1 MFFYTKRNDLIEF
14 KDTLKLFYDET
25 EEINPNNEEQKKDLV
40 KKM

>member
-1 MFFYTKRNDLIEF
+1 MFFYTKRNDFIEF